1 MYMGPIV
8 PAKTKAP
15 EAPVAPALH
24 AAIGVVVLLACALV
38 MVPWFTLF
46 GLYVAC
52 AFTLRALWHAPRT
65 LAQMV
70 DYAGSVALGR

>member
-15 EAPVAPALH
+15 VAPALH
-24 AAIGVVVLLACALV
+24 AVVGIVVLLACALV

-46 GLYVAC
+46 AAYVAL
-52 AFTLRALWHAPRT
+52 AFAGRALWHAPRT

-70 DYAGSVALGR
+70 DYAGAVALGR